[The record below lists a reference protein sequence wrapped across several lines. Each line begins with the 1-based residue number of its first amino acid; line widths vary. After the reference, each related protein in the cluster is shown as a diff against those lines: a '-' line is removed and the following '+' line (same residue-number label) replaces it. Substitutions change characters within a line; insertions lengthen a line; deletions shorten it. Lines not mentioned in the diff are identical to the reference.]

1 MWIRAGEK
9 TTHALELNSGE
20 PVITWRVTSMAW
32 LEKLLS
38 TFFSSPAST
47 VDEWNGSNFQTIRLG
62 DNVRKLTASIKME
75 QSLICWNFGLHIHF
89 GNHFVYSWAI
99 QYFSQCLW
107 VQYKTN
113 GMWQRHST
121 HTKWA
126 YNTSTCMSY
135 IVVVNN
141 SLKTGHEFLFAAA
154 PSCWVSRWYH
164 RFLNITLHAT
174 TGVYIQH
181 LELQEG
187 VTLGKELS
195 RNSFMDLEDKDTI
208 AVVSYPWSKLCL
220 G

>member
-1 MWIRAGEK
+1 MLGSSQQ
-9 TTHALELNSGE
+9 ALKWNKAWFVGILGF
-20 PVITWRVTSMAW
+20 TSTFATI
-32 LEKLLS
+32 LS
-38 TFFSSPAST
+38 T
-47 VDEWNGSNFQTIRLG
+47 V
-62 DNVRKLTASIKME
+62 E
-75 QSLICWNFGLHIHF
+75 QSNTFLNVVGTIQDKWDVTK
-89 GNHFVYSWAI
+89 VY
-99 QYFSQCLW
+99 
-107 VQYKTN
+107 
-113 GMWQRHST
+113 ST

-141 SLKTGHEFLFAAA
+141 SLKKGHEFLFGAA

-174 TGVYIQH
+174 TGIYTQH
-181 LELQEG
+181 LELQQG

-195 RNSFMDLEDKDTI
+195 CNSFMDLEDKDTI

>member
-1 MWIRAGEK
+1 MLGSSQQ
-9 TTHALELNSGE
+9 ALKWNKAWFVRILGF
-20 PVITWRVTSMAW
+20 TSAFATI
-32 LEKLLS
+32 LS
-38 TFFSSPAST
+38 T
-47 VDEWNGSNFQTIRLG
+47 V
-62 DNVRKLTASIKME
+62 E
-75 QSLICWNFGLHIHF
+75 QSNTFLNIVGT
-89 GNHFVYSWAI
+89 I
-99 QYFSQCLW
+99 QD
-107 VQYKTN
+107 N

-141 SLKTGHEFLFAAA
+141 SLKGHEFLFGAA
-154 PSCWVSRWYH
+154 PSCWVSRYH

-174 TGVYIQH
+174 VEIYNQH

-195 RNSFMDLEDKDTI
+195 CNSFMDLEDKDTI